1 MPKQWFIEYNV
12 PPHFVRAVGCL
23 ALLLSMNSQTL
34 AAQTSQPQALTA
46 AQSEL
51 VVVVRHAEKGT
62 DDPADPSLSTAGV
75 KRAEAL
81 ADALVDA
88 GVGAIVTTHLKRTQ
102 ATAAPLATKLG
113 IKPVV
118 LVVKRGETAA
128 HIADVVAAVNA
139 ARATK
144 KGAILVVGHSN
155 TVPLIV
161 KALSGVSVANICES
175 QHADLFILSIANP
188 RSLDGPTARLI
199 KSRYG
204 DADPPVTAECK

>member
-1 MPKQWFIEYNV
+1 VPKQWFIEYNV

-23 ALLLSMNSQTL
+23 ALPLLMNSQTL

-62 DDPADPSLSTAGV
+62 DDPVDPSLSTAGV

-139 ARATK
+139 ARTTK
-144 KGAILVVGHSN
+144 KGTVLVVGHSN
-155 TVPLIV
+155 TVPLIL
-161 KALSGVSVANICES
+161 KALSGVTVSNICDS
-175 QHADLFILSIANP
+175 QHADLFVLSIVNP
-188 RSLDGPTARLI
+188 RSKDGAKARVI
-199 KSRYG
+199 KSTYG
-204 DADPPVTAECK
+204 DAGPPVATDCK

>member
-1 MPKQWFIEYNV
+1 MSKQQFMERNALRQ
-12 PPHFVRAVGCL
+12 FVAAMACL
-23 ALLLSMNSQTL
+23 ALPLLAQSQTP
-34 AAQTSQPQALTA
+34 QTPPAPSPTLL
-46 AQSEL
+46 EPEM

-62 DDPADPSLSTAGV
+62 DDPVDPTLSTAGV

-81 ADALVDA
+81 AEALANA

-128 HIADVVAAVNA
+128 HIADVVAAVKA
-139 ARATK
+139 ARVTN
-144 KGAILVVGHSN
+144 KGVVLVVGHSN

-161 KALSGVSVANICES
+161 KALSGVTVSNICDP
-175 QHADLFILSIANP
+175 QHADLFVLSIVNP
-188 RSLDGPTARLI
+188 RSIDSPTAKLI
-199 KSRYG
+199 KSKYG
-204 DADPPVTAECK
+204 DADPPVAAECK

>member
-1 MPKQWFIEYNV
+1 
-12 PPHFVRAVGCL
+12 
-23 ALLLSMNSQTL
+23 MNCQTL

-88 GVGAIVTTHLKRTQ
+88 GVGSIVTTHLKRTQ

-144 KGAILVVGHSN
+144 KGAVLVVGHSN

-161 KALSGVSVANICES
+161 KALSEVTVANICES
-175 QHADLFILSIANP
+175 QHADVFILSIANP
-188 RSLDGPTARLI
+188 RLMDSPTARLI
-199 KSRYG
+199 KSKYG

>member
-1 MPKQWFIEYNV
+1 VPKQWFIEYNV

-23 ALLLSMNSQTL
+23 ALPLLMNSQTL

-62 DDPADPSLSTAGV
+62 DDPVDPSLSTAGV

-139 ARATK
+139 ARTTK
-144 KGAILVVGHSN
+144 KGTVLVVGHSN

-161 KALSGVSVANICES
+161 KALSGVTVANICEA
-175 QHADLFILSIANP
+175 QHADLFVLPIVSP
-188 RSLDGPTARLI
+188 RPMDSPTAKVIRS
-199 KSRYG
+199 KYG

>member
-23 ALLLSMNSQTL
+23 ALPLLMNSQTL
-34 AAQTSQPQALTA
+34 AAQTSHPQALTA

-62 DDPADPSLSTAGV
+62 DDPVDPSLSTAGV

-139 ARATK
+139 ARTTK
-144 KGAILVVGHSN
+144 KGTVLVVGHSN

-161 KALSGVSVANICES
+161 KALSGVTVSNICDS
-175 QHADLFILSIANP
+175 QHADLFVLSIVNP
-188 RSLDGPTARLI
+188 RSKDGAKARVI
-199 KSRYG
+199 KSTYG
-204 DADPPVTAECK
+204 DAGPPVATDCK

>member
-23 ALLLSMNSQTL
+23 ALLLSMNCQTL

-88 GVGAIVTTHLKRTQ
+88 GVGSIVTTHLKRTQ

-128 HIADVVAAVNA
+128 HVAEVVAAVNT
-139 ARATK
+139 ARTAG
-144 KGAILVVGHSN
+144 KGTILVIGHSN

-161 KALSGVSVANICES
+161 KALSGVTVSNICDS
-175 QHADLFILSIANP
+175 QHADLFVLSIVNP
-188 RSLDGPTARLI
+188 RSIDSPTAKLI
-199 KSRYG
+199 KSKYG
-204 DADPPVTAECK
+204 DADPPFAAECK

>member
-1 MPKQWFIEYNV
+1 VPKQWFIEYNV

-51 VVVVRHAEKGT
+51 VVVVRHAEKAM
-62 DDPADPSLSTAGV
+62 DDPVDPSLSAAGV

-81 ADALVDA
+81 ADALANA

-102 ATAAPLATKLG
+102 ATAAPLAGKLG

-118 LVVKRGETAA
+118 LVVKRGDTAS

-144 KGAILVVGHSN
+144 KGAVLVVGHSN

-188 RSLDGPTARLI
+188 RSLDGPTAKVI
-199 KSRYG
+199 KSKYG